1 MADSRAE
8 GDHQSMSDLSLEEE
22 MESIQKEQSI
32 KVVPDEQSGSTQET
46 ADKDPGVSQVTGFHR
61 TPTQC
66 IHLIM
71 FEFYGQLYDSLRQN
85 MTKRAENRE

>member
-32 KVVPDEQSGSTQET
+32 KVVPDEQSGSTQEA
-46 ADKDPGVSQVTGFHR
+46 ADKDPGVSQVTGFHS
-61 TPTQC
+61 TPTQW
-66 IHLIM
+66 IA
-71 FEFYGQLYDSLRQN
+71 FEFCGQFYDYLGQN
-85 MTKRAENRE
+85 MTKPVEYRE